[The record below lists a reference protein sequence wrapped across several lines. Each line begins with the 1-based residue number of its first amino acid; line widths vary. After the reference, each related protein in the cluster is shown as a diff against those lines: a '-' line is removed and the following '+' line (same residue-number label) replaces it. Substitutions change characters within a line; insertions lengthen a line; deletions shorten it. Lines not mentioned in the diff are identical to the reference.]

1 MKLRN
6 IDSLL
11 ETKKL
16 GHFFANSIHVKLDL
30 LEMHG
35 LPYSWELNMLHL
47 SRGLFKDALLRG
59 RNIKNAEGDQLS
71 IGLDPNQCP
80 LDHKAWVLLM
90 LPRSKF

>member
-30 LEMHG
+30 LEMQRSIFMGIEYVTPLG
-35 LPYSWELNMLHL
+35 LIKE
-47 SRGLFKDALLRG
+47 ALLRG
-59 RNIKNAEGDQLS
+59 RNIKNAERDQPS

-80 LDHKAWVLLM
+80 LDHKACALLM
-90 LPRSKF
+90 QPLSKF